1 MTDVPEGCSSVG
13 SGGTQISGGL
23 WQFDVPAC
31 CGGTMGDRGLTL
43 YFNMRGLDASE
54 NLVYW
59 VSKDKPGVP
68 AGLIVTKVT
77 CLLMYSSS

>member
-1 MTDVPEGCSSVG
+1 MSDVPEGCSSVG

-31 CGGTMGDRGLTL
+31 CGSIMGNKALTW
-43 YFNMRGLDASE
+43 YFNMRGLDTSE

-68 AGLIVTKVT
+68 IGLVVTKVT
-77 CLLMYSSS
+77 CLLMYSN